1 MLRSLFEP
9 WTLLAIGAALVLVSR
24 ALRAITRG
32 GDQAHVTADSLIVPP
47 RRLYTTF
54 DPQLREQRAK
64 HRQRVEELQA
74 RARRAS
80 AGLPVSGDVV
90 PMRQRRSS

>member
-1 MLRSLFEP
+1 MLRSLADP
-9 WTLLAIGAALVLVSR
+9 ATLLAVGAALVLLASC
-24 ALRAITRG
+24 LRAITRQRT
-32 GDQAHVTADSLIVPP
+32 DHVSADSLIVPP
-47 RRLYTTF
+47 RRIYSTF
-54 DPQLREQRAK
+54 DPQLRDATKVKRE
-64 HRQRVEELQA
+64 RVEQLQQ